1 MLPKFKTRSLQTL
14 LCSLIIV
21 FTNGCETENPL
32 DIDVSGIEVSV
43 ELGRLDQAWVDLTPV
58 SYRERHP
65 QWQAEY
71 GELYQRYVEDVLGLG
86 GWNDSNLFNQI
97 RRFTTDRSILE
108 VHSDLEQQFSDLED
122 VQVELE
128 EAWKHYKYYFP
139 NQEIPKHMIFM
150 GGFNTP
156 LAVTD
161 EALGIGLEMY
171 MGKDAVYYEFLQI
184 PLFIRQRMT
193 RAHMAPTALKGW
205 ISSDFV
211 LDEENPTL
219 LDKIVHEGKVLFA
232 MDAMFPQADDTLKIF
247 YDGKGM
253 KWAVE
258 HEEFVWAHFIDKA
271 MLFETDAALIGKYTN
286 DGPFTVDLAKES
298 PSGMGTYIGWQIVKA
313 YMERQDEIDLTKMM
327 STDAE
332 EILNNSKYKP

>member
-1 MLPKFKTRSLQTL
+1 
-14 LCSLIIV
+14 
-21 FTNGCETENPL
+21 
-32 DIDVSGIEVSV
+32 
-43 ELGRLDQAWVDLTPV
+43 
-58 SYRERHP
+58 
-65 QWQAEY
+65 
-71 GELYQRYVEDVLGLG
+71 
-86 GWNDSNLFNQI
+86 
-97 RRFTTDRSILE
+97 
-108 VHSDLEQQFSDLED
+108 
-122 VQVELE
+122 
-128 EAWKHYKYYFP
+128 
-139 NQEIPKHMIFM
+139 
-150 GGFNTP
+150 
-156 LAVTD
+156 
-161 EALGIGLEMY
+161 
-171 MGKDAVYYEFLQI
+171 
-184 PLFIRQRMT
+184 
-193 RAHMAPTALKGW
+193 
-205 ISSDFV
+205 
-211 LDEENPTL
+211 
-219 LDKIVHEGKVLFA
+219 